1 MRPPL
6 RTIGTFVRCAELG
19 SFSKAALE
27 LGMTPQAVSGQ
38 INQLEEWV
46 QVRLFHRT
54 TRKINLT
61 EEGASF
67 FEHCKAG
74 VESIDEG
81 VRALRETTSE
91 AVGTVRLAM
100 PYVISR
106 GYIVPILSQFFE
118 SYPRVSIELI
128 IQNQNPDV
136 VEQSVDLGIGS
147 GPMPKGSIIARRLA
161 SVHLVLCASPDYL
174 RLHGTPRSMEDLHDH
189 RCVALRHPR
198 TGKIM
203 PWTFK
208 GDRGDVTIDISS
220 CLTTNDTDT
229 QRQAVLEGVGIGQ
242 LASFYVARHVRAGR
256 LTPLLIGYTAPPY
269 WFYLYMLKRTK
280 IPLKT
285 RVLAD
290 FLYEAL
296 RKHPD
301 FQSVDLPWTS
311 TSSGKTATPSPR
323 RRKAADLR
331 GA

>member
-6 RTIGTFVRCAELG
+6 RAIGTFVRCAEIG

-38 INQLEEWV
+38 IKQLEDWV

-54 TRKINLT
+54 TRKISLT

-67 FEHCKAG
+67 FEHCKSG
-74 VESIDEG
+74 METIDDG
-81 VRALRETTSE
+81 VRALREATSE

-106 GYIVPILSQFFE
+106 GYITPLLGRFFDL
-118 SYPRVSIELI
+118 YPRVSIELI
-128 IQNQNPDV
+128 VQNQNPDV

-161 SVHLVLCASPDYL
+161 SVELVLCAAPAYL
-174 RLHGTPRSMEDLHDH
+174 ERFGTPASIADLKRH

-208 GDRGDVTIDISS
+208 GESGTVTLDLEG

-229 QRQAVLEGVGIGQ
+229 QRQAVLSGVGIGQ
-242 LASFYVARHVRAGR
+242 LASFYVAPNVRAG
-256 LTPLLIGYTAPPY
+256 LLSPLLIGYTAPPY
-269 WFYLYMLKRTK
+269 HFYLYMLKRTK

-290 FLYEAL
+290 YLYREL
-296 RKHPD
+296 RSLPD
-301 FQSVDLPWTS
+301 FQSGTV
-311 TSSGKTATPSPR
+311 R
-323 RRKAADLR
+323 
-331 GA
+331 

>member
-6 RTIGTFVRCAELG
+6 RAIGTFVRCAETG

-38 INQLEEWV
+38 IKQLEDWV

-67 FEHCKAG
+67 FEHCKSG
-74 VESIDEG
+74 IDAIDDG
-81 VRALRETTSE
+81 IRALRESTSE

-106 GYIVPILSQFFE
+106 GYIMPILAPFFDL
-118 SYPRVSIELI
+118 YPRVSIELI
-128 IQNQNPDV
+128 VQNQNPDV
-136 VEQSVDLGIGS
+136 VEQGVDLGVGS

-161 SVHLVLCASPDYL
+161 SVELVLCAAPDYL
-174 RLHGTPRSMEDLHDH
+174 KRFGTPTTLEDLKQH

-203 PWTFK
+203 PWTFRS
-208 GDRGDVTIDISS
+208 GDGVVTLDLEG
-220 CLTTNDTDT
+220 CLTTNDSDT
-229 QRQAVLEGVGIGQ
+229 QRQAVLSGIGIGQ
-242 LASFYVARHVRAGR
+242 LASFYVAPNVAAGK
-256 LTPLLIGYTAPPY
+256 LTPLLMGYTAPPY
-269 WFYLYMLKRTK
+269 HFFLYMLKRTK

-290 FLYEAL
+290 FLYREL

-301 FQSVDLPWTS
+301 FQPARLREVASVS
-311 TSSGKTATPSPR
+311 
-323 RRKAADLR
+323 
-331 GA
+331 